1 MTDLS
6 RSEGTTTVTTT
17 HGSRGAKFSP
27 LFFAL
32 AGITLALASW
42 GYFDLFTR
50 HAGMP
55 PWLALF
61 AVGGLDLAA
70 VLIGKHALTVAQDG
84 DTSAPW
90 NAALILLTALGSY
103 AQFEHAA
110 LNGDAVAIGVVSAAF
125 PIVTVALFEGQLR
138 RVYRLQGRAAGRLAQ
153 PRATV
158 DLVTWLFY
166 RRLAFRATQLAVLDR
181 GLDQDTALMIA
192 ERQLSLETQA
202 DNQPQ
207 RRRMRRTYRAE
218 LEGGGLE
225 ELDIHTPGD
234 KDSDNGGD
242 VRRRGELAAAIRT
255 AREKHGDNLP
265 DVLED
270 VRTKFPD
277 VQTDTVRRT
286 LARLASA

>member
-1 MTDLS
+1 VT
-6 RSEGTTTVTTT
+6 TTT
-17 HGSRGAKFSP
+17 HGNRGAKFSP

-84 DTSAPW
+84 DSSAPW
-90 NAALILLTALGSY
+90 NAALLLLTALGSY

-125 PIVTVALFEGQLR
+125 PIVTVGLFEGQLR

-153 PRATV
+153 PRASM

-192 ERQLSLETQA
+192 ERQLVLEAEASQK
-202 DNQPQ
+202 PQ
-207 RRRMRRTYRAE
+207 RRRMRRTYTAE
-218 LEGGGLE
+218 LEGGELE
-225 ELDIHTPGD
+225 DLDIHTPPGPD
-234 KDSDNGGD
+234 DEDNGGGL
-242 VRRRGELAAAIRT
+242 RRRGEIAAAVRT
-255 AREKHGDNLP
+255 SVGRVGHN
-265 DVLED
+265 LED
-270 VRTKFPD
+270 VLTDVRTSYPD
-277 VQTDTVRRT
+277 VERDTVRKT
-286 LARLASA
+286 LARLAAS